1 MRPYD
6 WGLADTAEWVAM
18 GLHTSLLER
27 AAKSGRVAP
36 RQLGCNGYEV
46 VEFRM
51 CADWRWHKVD
61 AYDRALPDATAELLD
76 EEALLA
82 ALERSTEEAAEAA
95 AAAEQEA
102 AEAAY
107 AESPA
112 GLAAAAAAEAAA
124 AAAASTRSEVGVVG
138 TPDDEMV
145 DNRVRA
151 MQSQLQVGTRNT
163 L

>member
-1 MRPYD
+1 M
-6 WGLADTAEWVAM
+6 E
-18 GLHTSLLER
+18 
-27 AAKSGRVAP
+27 P

-46 VEFRM
+46 IEFRM

-61 AYDRALPDATAELLD
+61 AYDRALPGTTAELLD

-82 ALERSTEEAAEAA
+82 ALERCAEEAAEAA
-95 AAAEQEA
+95 ALAEVQA

-107 AESPA
+107 AKSAA

-151 MQSQLQVGTRNT
+151 MQSQLQVGTRHT
-163 L
+163 LCRSTGRPSLHFRMRVFIIVTFFCVKARITRWG